1 VFPGLVLI
9 KLVGYLWGDG
19 FVNLDVSQQCCFQW
33 KRFQLSFAKKKKMI
47 NFLTQWKCIC
57 PVKLEGKWRN
67 LVDRL
72 QMLVRKMHL
81 LAGPRRG
88 IG

>member
-33 KRFQLSFAKKKKMI
+33 KSFQLSFAKKKKK
-47 NFLTQWKCIC
+47 N
-57 PVKLEGKWRN
+57 
-67 LVDRL
+67 D
-72 QMLVRKMHL
+72 
-81 LAGPRRG
+81 
-88 IG
+88 